1 MSEIM
6 FAMMGVDIPTLK
18 SEKKICITDFKR
30 QCITWCDFLIIFY
43 FCSNYF
49 KIKQN
54 LSCKL
59 LSYITFNNQ
68 VDETHDNLLA
78 GGLNRKE
85 ALDCLAFNLNDTVI
99 CKWRNEIA
107 SEENCEIEPC
117 SILKL
122 MKTLLKIQ
130 TLDKSYGFFASIERP
145 IDFESID
152 ERPVDLVFLLL
163 APASSGAEHLKALAL
178 VSRLLK
184 NKSSCEKLRG
194 SSTPEALYAILA
206 ENRNDQS

>member
-1 MSEIM
+1 MKIADLITPKSIIANLKATSKKQILQEMSRGLSDCIEHNYQNI
-6 FAMMGVDIPTLK
+6 FDVLLEREKLGTTGVGEGVAIP
-18 SEKKICITDFKR
+18 
-30 QCITWCDFLIIFY
+30 
-43 FCSNYF
+43 
-49 KIKQN
+49 
-54 LSCKL
+54 
-59 LSYITFNNQ
+59 
-68 VDETHDNLLA
+68 H
-78 GGLNRKE
+78 G
-85 ALDCLAFNLNDTVI
+85 
-99 CKWRNEIA
+99 
-107 SEENCEIEPC
+107 
-117 SILKL
+117 
-122 MKTLLKIQ
+122 KIQ